1 MVEPSALRFPLK
13 LKVCAPAVTV
23 RFTAWPLTCPE
34 IAADPHNGVTMHKL
48 VATDA
53 VVFDPEQRKQFGFDF
68 AVCAFYEQIPATKW
82 ELAIR
87 PEPTCQKSE

>member
-1 MVEPSALRFPLK
+1 MLGIFIGDKGVSIVEGEDFAL
-13 LKVCAPAVTV
+13 A
-23 RFTAWPLTCPE
+23 PE

-53 VVFDPEQRKQFGFDF
+53 VVFDPEQREQFGFDF